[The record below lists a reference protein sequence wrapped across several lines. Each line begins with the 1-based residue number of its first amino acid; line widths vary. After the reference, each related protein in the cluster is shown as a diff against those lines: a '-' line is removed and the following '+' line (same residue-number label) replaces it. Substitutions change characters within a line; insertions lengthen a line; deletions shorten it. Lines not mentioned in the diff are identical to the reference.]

1 MAGQAKRLLELDTA
15 DVWSQSA
22 MSVGQNASAPHLK
35 IKRSVKDAFQL
46 FLSGKFRAVDFHAG
60 KPQNFHN
67 QFRIQI
73 KSSDS
78 TVFFFFTFGV
88 TFHGQAFEPLAFIWA
103 TFSKILPLVAIL
115 PSVRAT

>member
-22 MSVGQNASAPHLK
+22 MSVGQNGSAPHLK

-60 KPQNFHN
+60 KQQSISNSD
-67 QFRIQI
+67 QI
-73 KSSDS
+73 
-78 TVFFFFTFGV
+78 
-88 TFHGQAFEPLAFIWA
+88 I
-103 TFSKILPLVAIL
+103 
-115 PSVRAT
+115 